1 MKKFQL
7 FHDEKYLW
15 DIIFKKGTYQFKLNN
30 EIDIDEW
37 NNKYGILPLSDT
49 RELSR
54 NDLFEQLNVR
64 LPIYLRKSQA
74 SKKNDFIEKTSLKVI
89 SDGYQLK
96 RHS

>member
-1 MKKFQL
+1 
-7 FHDEKYLW
+7 
-15 DIIFKKGTYQFKLNN
+15 
-30 EIDIDEW
+30 
-37 NNKYGILPLSDT
+37 LPLSDT